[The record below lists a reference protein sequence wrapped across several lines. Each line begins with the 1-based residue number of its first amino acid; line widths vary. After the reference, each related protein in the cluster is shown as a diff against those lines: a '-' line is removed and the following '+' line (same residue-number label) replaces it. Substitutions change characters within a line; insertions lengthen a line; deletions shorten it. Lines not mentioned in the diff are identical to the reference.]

1 MFIINDFIEL
11 HVIIITLI
19 TDIIYIIKLFVINK
33 IIILFQ
39 V

>member
-33 IIILFQ
+33 IIIQFQ